1 MPPPRVA
8 LFVPDLAEAPGRA
21 DAVALANRL
30 PGEGFAVDLIAPR
43 GGGPLRA
50 GLDPT
55 VGQIDLAHR
64 HAATAALALARIVA
78 ERRPAILAVLSP
90 VVRVGRLAL
99 LLARSG
105 AALVVVTDAEQGLAA
120 IRAAARRSD

>member
-21 DAVALANRL
+21 EAVALANRL

-50 GLDPT
+50 RLDPE

-78 ERRPAILAVLSP
+78 ERRPAILAALSP

-105 AALVVVTDAEQGLAA
+105 AVLVVVTDAEQGLAA
-120 IRAAARRSD
+120 IRAAARRSG